1 MAHEAGNVLLDWSA
15 NVTLENITIDAHSV
29 QMALS
34 VRNGT
39 VRMRNCRVVGGS
51 ASSTGILV
59 LKGGH
64 LEALSCEFLNF
75 GIGVVLDHGAQ
86 VTLADCMITSCSIGI
101 KVSNVI
107 TISKN

>member
-1 MAHEAGNVLLDWSA
+1 VAHEAGNILLDWSA
-15 NVTLENITIDAHSV
+15 NVTLENITIDARFM

-39 VRMRNCRVVGGS
+39 VRMRNCRVVGS
-51 ASSTGILV
+51 VTSSTGILV

-64 LEALSCEFLNF
+64 LEALSCEFRDF

-86 VTLADCMITSCSIGI
+86 VTLADCMITSCNIGI
-101 KVSNVI
+101 KVSML
-107 TISKN
+107 